1 MDNRTIAERLLDLA
15 HLLEKKQ
22 ASLYRVQAYRR
33 AAETILG
40 FDRPIEDVVAG
51 EGRKGLAQLPGIG
64 AKLSRKIETLV
75 RSGEIATLKEGA
87 DNALVAQ

>member
-1 MDNRTIAERLLDLA
+1 VDNRTIAERLLDMA
-15 HLLEKKQ
+15 HTLENKH

-40 FDRPIEDVVAG
+40 FERPIEDVVAG
-51 EGRKGLAQLPGIG
+51 EGRTGLAQLPGIG

-75 RSGEIATLKEGA
+75 RTGRIPTLKE
-87 DNALVAQ
+87 DDQTLVAK